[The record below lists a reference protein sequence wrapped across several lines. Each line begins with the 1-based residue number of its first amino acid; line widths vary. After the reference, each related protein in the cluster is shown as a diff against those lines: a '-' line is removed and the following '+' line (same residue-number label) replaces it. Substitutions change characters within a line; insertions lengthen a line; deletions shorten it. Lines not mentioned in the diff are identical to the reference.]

1 MWVWS
6 TKGGL
11 KLRGEGR
18 TWRQGSISVGSWSF
32 HTWCQDSTKTVDGYV
47 LRKGTVW
54 GREQYKDGKLN
65 GTSRDRYQTMSS
77 PPQEP
82 SSINFHLLEYILQTP
97 KPSRFWLK
105 IKLVPVT
112 CPSTQLAQFLL
123 PLGLFDAPCTSHSF
137 ILTLFPSP
145 GKLSHMEQLE
155 LSPSAGGNVK
165 WYSCFG
171 KQLDIFLKFEHRSTV
186 WSRHS
191 TPWRLPKR
199 NESAVPSKTY
209 PRMFPESLFGI
220 ANNWEQLLCP
230 YTAGWISKPRYTHSI
245 DDCSAVKQHN
255 HGWIS
260 KLLCRVKKARQKK
273 GT

>member
-1 MWVWS
+1 MEGTGLEGDVAWTNPTLFCQRGLRRTGDSPVMWVWS

-32 HTWCQDSTKTVDGYV
+32 YTWCQDSTKTVDGYV

-123 PLGLFDAPCTSHSF
+123 PLGLFDAPCTSHTIS
-137 ILTLFPSP
+137 S
-145 GKLSHMEQLE
+145 SHCSLLQEN
-155 LSPSAGGNVK
+155 SAI
-165 WYSCFG
+165 W
-171 KQLDIFLKFEHRSTV
+171 
-186 WSRHS
+186 
-191 TPWRLPKR
+191 
-199 NESAVPSKTY
+199 
-209 PRMFPESLFGI
+209 
-220 ANNWEQLLCP
+220 NNWNFHLLLEA
-230 YTAGWISKPRYTHSI
+230 T
-245 DDCSAVKQHN
+245 
-255 HGWIS
+255 
-260 KLLCRVKKARQKK
+260 
-273 GT
+273 